1 MDVVFDNLDRFGD
14 GLWVTVQL
22 TVLSFVVAFAI
33 GVLIA
38 AFRVSPV
45 PPLRAFG
52 AFFVETIRNTPLLVL
67 LILAFFGLPK
77 LGFTWSPFATAV
89 IILSIYTGAFIG
101 EAVRAGINTVA
112 AGQAEAARAIGLT
125 FTQVLGLVVLPQAL
139 RSVVQPVGSLFSALV
154 RNTSLAYAISVVE
167 LTGTADRI
175 GNETAQYLPAFI
187 GAFVGYLILTIPS
200 GFVIGV
206 IERRVAVKR

>member
-1 MDVVFDNLDRFGD
+1 MDVVFDNLDQFAD

-22 TVLSFVVAFAI
+22 TLLSFGLAFVI
-33 GVLIA
+33 GVLVA
-38 AFRVSPV
+38 GFRVSPI
-45 PPLRAFG
+45 PPLRAAG
-52 AFFVETIRNTPLLVL
+52 AFYVETIRNTPLLVL

-77 LGFTWSPFATAV
+77 LGFTWSPFITAV
-89 IILSIYTGAFIG
+89 VILSVYTGAFVG
-101 EAVRAGINTVA
+101 EAIRAGINTVA
-112 AGQAEAARAIGLT
+112 RGQAEAARAIGLT
-125 FTQVLGLVVLPQAL
+125 FPQVLGLVVLPQAL
-139 RSVVQPVGSLFSALV
+139 RSVVQPLGSLFSALV

-175 GNETAQYLPAFI
+175 GNETAEYLPAFI